1 MDAKHLFRFRS
12 QSCVFKFIRQSV
24 DEALRVYVL
33 RCLISLNVS
42 ISVHLP
48 KSLCAQ
54 VSDFANRLEYL
65 FHYQRVYVL
74 RCLISLIVLVV
85 SVPLPKSLC
94 AQMSDFAILLLKWST
109 IGLGFDGAETNCRIA
124 HILEYPTDD
133 QVYWFH
139 FYFSDIIVCPVPKS
153 LNVFRCLI
161 SLIAW
166 ISTPLAKSLCAQ
178 VSDFASRPEYLF
190 PCQRV
195 YVIRRLVAL
204 IVWVSVPLPK
214 SLCAPAVL
222 WTASRSHSNQT

>member
-12 QSCVFKFIRQSV
+12 QSCVFKFIRHSV

-74 RCLISLIVLVV
+74 RCLISLTSSI

-94 AQMSDFAILLLKWST
+94 AQMSDF
-109 IGLGFDGAETNCRIA
+109 TNR
-124 HILEYPTDD
+124 LEYLFHY
-133 QVYWFH
+133 QRVY
-139 FYFSDIIVCPVPKS
+139 VLK
-153 LNVFRCLI
+153 CLI
-161 SLIAW
+161 SL
-166 ISTPLAKSLCAQ
+166 SSGMCL
-178 VSDFASRPEYLF
+178 
-190 PCQRV
+190 
-195 YVIRRLVAL
+195 
-204 IVWVSVPLPK
+204 PLPK
-214 SLCAPAVL
+214 SLCVQVSYL
-222 WTASRSHSNQT
+222 VNRVNIYSLSKESMCSSV